1 MNGQQG
7 GGAPRQWWIGLGAVA
22 LLLVG
27 ASGCGGASDTGHRG
41 TAQAPTATST
51 PADTPTPT
59 DSPSPTPTP
68 TPTAAPTAA
77 PTPPPA
83 PTTAPVVAAPPTA
96 RPAPPP
102 PPPAP
107 PPACYPLTNS
117 GKCYEPGEFCR
128 TSDHGRRGVA
138 GNGEAIVCVDNNG
151 WRWEPA

>member
-27 ASGCGGASDTGHRG
+27 ASGCGGASDPGPRV
-41 TAQAPTATST
+41 AAKAPSAITT
-51 PADTPTPT
+51 PAETPTPT

-68 TPTAAPTAA
+68 TPTATPTAT
-77 PTPPPA
+77 PTPPPTA
-83 PTTAPVVAAPPTA
+83 APVVAAPPTA

-102 PPPAP
+102 TAPPPAP

-117 GKCYEPGEFCR
+117 GNCYEPGEFCR

>member
-27 ASGCGGASDTGHRG
+27 ASGCGGASDPGPRV
-41 TAQAPTATST
+41 AAKAPSAIST
-51 PADTPTPT
+51 PAETPTPT
-59 DSPSPTPTP
+59 DSPTPTP
-68 TPTAAPTAA
+68 TPTATPTAT
-77 PTPPPA
+77 PTPPPTA
-83 PTTAPVVAAPPTA
+83 APVVAAPPTA

-102 PPPAP
+102 PAPPA
-107 PPACYPLTNS
+107 ACYPLTNS

>member
-27 ASGCGGASDTGHRG
+27 ASGCGGASDPGPRV
-41 TAQAPTATST
+41 AAKAPSAIST
-51 PADTPTPT
+51 PAETPTPT
-59 DSPSPTPTP
+59 DSPTPTP
-68 TPTAAPTAA
+68 TPTATPTAT
-77 PTPPPA
+77 PTPPPTA
-83 PTTAPVVAAPPTA
+83 APVVAAPPTA
-96 RPAPPP
+96 RPAP